1 MKLFFNALLVLIV
14 TVAAVFYWAVQP
26 EKPAASQAWFNSAIK
41 PSLARGRLFRLHGPV
56 G

>member
-26 EKPAASQAWFNSAIK
+26 EKPAASQAWFNGTILTMDDSQPTAE
-41 PSLARGRLFRLHGPV
+41 AVFVRT
-56 G
+56 